1 MGHPIPLPQL
11 GPARAFLGA
20 FPIGGPP
27 QGVLERLPSKVE
39 PNRFDPGWDFV
50 KLLLKIAL
58 SLLGLAVAGIVGVFM
73 FLDTIVGKGIEVG
86 CTQALGVKT
95 SVGLVRIGL
104 LTGNF
109 SIGSLR
115 IDNPPGFETG
125 HFFSFDR
132 LHFEVPPDSF
142 KQDTIVIP
150 LLEIDGI
157 DISLETV
164 DGKKNYDV
172 ILANLKRFSSSGS
185 ADPDGEPPDAED
197 EDSGKELVIREAVIR
212 DITARIDL
220 GVVGGKADRI
230 EVEIPEIRLHPNKK
244 TGAAEVSVAQLTEI
258 IVTAVLTAVAKK
270 APANLA
276 KGLFKGLGGLETVKL
291 EIPGV
296 STGANSVGDVVEK
309 LGEGAGGAAKLL
321 GEGAGRAIKGL
332 GGLFGGG
339 DEEE

>member
-1 MGHPIPLPQL
+1 M
-11 GPARAFLGA
+11 
-20 FPIGGPP
+20 
-27 QGVLERLPSKVE
+27 
-39 PNRFDPGWDFV
+39 

-58 SLLGLAVAGIVGVFM
+58 SLVGLAVAGIVGVFM
-73 FLDTIVGKGIEVG
+73 FLDTIVGKGIEAG
-86 CTQALGVKT
+86 CTRALGVET
-95 SVGLVRIGL
+95 RVGLVRVGL

-109 SIGSLR
+109 SIGRLR
-115 IDNPPGFETG
+115 IDNPPGFETD

-142 KQDTIVIP
+142 KQDTIAVT

-157 DISLETV
+157 DVSLETV

-185 ADPDGEPPDAED
+185 ADPDGEPPDTKD

-230 EVEIPEIRLHPNKK
+230 EVVIPEIRLHPNKK
-244 TGAAEVSVAQLTEI
+244 TGSAEVSVAQLTEI

-270 APANLA
+270 GPADLA
-276 KGLFKGLGGLETVKL
+276 KGLFKGLGGLETVRL

-296 STGANSVGDVVEK
+296 STGVGSVGDVVEK
-309 LGEGAGGAAKLL
+309 LGDGAGGAAKLL
-321 GEGAGRAIKGL
+321 GEGAGSAIKGL

>member
-1 MGHPIPLPQL
+1 M
-11 GPARAFLGA
+11 
-20 FPIGGPP
+20 
-27 QGVLERLPSKVE
+27 
-39 PNRFDPGWDFV
+39 
-50 KLLLKIAL
+50 KLLLKVAL
-58 SLLGLAVAGIVGVFM
+58 SLLGLAVAGIVCVFI
-73 FLDTIVGKGIEVG
+73 FLDTIVGKGIEAG
-86 CTQALGVKT
+86 CTQALGVET

-104 LTGNF
+104 LTGTF

-115 IDNPPGFETG
+115 IDNPPGFETD

-132 LHFEVPPDSF
+132 VHFEVPPDSF
-142 KQDTIVIP
+142 KQDTIVVP

-157 DISLETV
+157 DVSLETV

-185 ADPDGEPPDAED
+185 ADPGGEPPAAED
-197 EDSGKELVIREAVIR
+197 EGSGKELVLREAVIR

-220 GVVGGKADRI
+220 GMVSGEADRI
-230 EVEIPEIRLHPNKK
+230 EVEIPEIRLHPDKK
-244 TGAAEVSVAQLTEI
+244 TGSAGVSVAELTEI

-276 KGLFKGLGGLETVKL
+276 KGLFKGLGGLETATL

-296 STGANSVGDVVEK
+296 STGANSVGGVVEK
-309 LGEGAGGAAKLL
+309 LGEGAGS
-321 GEGAGRAIKGL
+321 AIKGL

>member
-1 MGHPIPLPQL
+1 
-11 GPARAFLGA
+11 
-20 FPIGGPP
+20 
-27 QGVLERLPSKVE
+27 
-39 PNRFDPGWDFV
+39 V

-86 CTQALGVKT
+86 CTRALGVET
-95 SVGLVRIGL
+95 RVGLVRVGL

-109 SIGSLR
+109 SIGHLR
-115 IDNPPGFETG
+115 IDNPPGFETD

-132 LHFEVPPDSF
+132 LYFEVPPDSF
-142 KQDTIVIP
+142 RQDTIVVS

-157 DISLETV
+157 DVSLETV

-185 ADPDGEPPDAED
+185 ADPDGEPPDA

-270 APANLA
+270 APADLA
-276 KGLFKGLGGLETVKL
+276 KGLFKGLRGLETVKL
-291 EIPGV
+291 EIPGL
-296 STGANSVGDVVEK
+296 STGANSVGDVVKK

-321 GEGAGRAIKGL
+321 GEGAGSAIKGL